1 MGKAARKEKSVELE
15 VDEAIEEL
23 METIDDHP
31 LSLPEVPK
39 STTIELLKGLR
50 TAIELRIE
58 TITQEM
64 QNDEEE
70 DDRE

>member
-23 METIDDHP
+23 METIDEHP
-31 LSLPEVPK
+31 LSLPEVSK
-39 STTIELLKGLR
+39 GTTIELLKGLR